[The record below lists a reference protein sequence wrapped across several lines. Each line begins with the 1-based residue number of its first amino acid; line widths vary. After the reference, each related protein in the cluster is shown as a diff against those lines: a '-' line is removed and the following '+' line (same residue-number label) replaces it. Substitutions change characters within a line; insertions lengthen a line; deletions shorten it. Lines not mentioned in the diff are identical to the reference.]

1 MPRRKTNEHI
11 EKPFVSIE
19 EDSKLMRLEVQ
30 LKGMSI
36 QKATRLVDE
45 IRKLGLEADAVPK
58 RNTGHVRQS
67 RGYTPASKR
76 NAIED
81 ARYHVR
87 VTLGGVTMEIENS
100 QQWDLYK
107 RLYPMPVRAT
117 VSRHNDSD
125 FEDRLREAT
134 GLGLSD
140 FVRLFNTKA
149 SEHEIGTE
157 DQDDSRYTVDL
168 ALFEGEMSDND
179 AWEVA

>member
-1 MPRRKTNEHI
+1 MPRRKTNEQI

-19 EDSKLMRLEVQ
+19 EDAKLMRLEVQ

-45 IRKLGLEADAVPK
+45 IRKLGLEADTVPK
-58 RNTGHVRQS
+58 RGTGHMRQS
-67 RGYTPASKR
+67 RRYTPASKR

-87 VTLGGVTMEIENS
+87 VTRGEVTMEIEND

-117 VSRHNDSD
+117 VSRRDDDN
-125 FEDRLREAT
+125 FEDRLRAAT
-134 GLGLSD
+134 GLALSD
-140 FVRLFNTKA
+140 FVKLFDTA
-149 SEHEIGTE
+149 SE
-157 DQDDSRYTVDL
+157 QDISAEYQDYTWHTVDL
-168 ALFEGEMSDND
+168 NLFESEMAHED